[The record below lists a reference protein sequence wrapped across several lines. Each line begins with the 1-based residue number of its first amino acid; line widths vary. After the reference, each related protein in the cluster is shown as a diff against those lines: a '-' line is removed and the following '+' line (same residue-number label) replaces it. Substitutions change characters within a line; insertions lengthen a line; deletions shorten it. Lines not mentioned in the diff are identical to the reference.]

1 MRLAQFR
8 VHEAAH
14 VLQENVFGLEV
25 RDPGEHV
32 EEDVVPRVV
41 SRAVAVDGGEG
52 LAGWGVSVE
61 ISQNQLAIDVE
72 GTTALTKG
80 SRP

>member
-1 MRLAQFR
+1 MRLAQLR
-8 VHEAAH
+8 VHEPAH
-14 VLQENVFGLEV
+14 VLQEDVFGLEV

-52 LAGWGVSVE
+52 LAGWGSVL
-61 ISQNQLAIDVE
+61 NLR
-72 GTTALTKG
+72 TT
-80 SRP
+80 S